1 MTADDSNMHENDVLA
16 ALEWQLAM
24 GVDEC
29 ITDQPVNRYELVEA
43 AKADRARQ
51 AAETVAAA
59 RPAAPQAAEA
69 PQPARPAVG
78 QGAPLGAAVA
88 AEEARKLAAGCD
100 TLAALR
106 QAVEAFEGCALK
118 ATASNTVFG
127 DGFEAAD
134 VMFVGEAPGEDEDR
148 QGKPFVGVS
157 GQMLD
162 RMVGFIGLTRES
174 FYITN
179 TLYWRPPGNRT
190 PTDAE
195 VATCLPFLQRHIE
208 LVDPKILVL
217 VGGRSAKTLLET
229 PTGITKLRGRWTDYR
244 GIPCLP
250 MLHPAYLLRNAAQKR
265 LAWKDAIALRLKM
278 DELGIKAAE

>member
-24 GVDEC
+24 GIDEC

-43 AKADRARQ
+43 AKAARAAQ
-51 AAETVAAA
+51 AEATVAAA
-59 RPAAPQAAEA
+59 RPNAAPAAQA
-69 PQPARPAVG
+69 PPPVRPAVSD
-78 QGAPLGAAVA
+78 GAPLGAAVA
-88 AEEARKLAAGCD
+88 AEAARKLVAGCAS
-100 TLAALR
+100 LEELR
-106 QAVEAFEGCALK
+106 QAVEGFDGCALK
-118 ATASNTVFG
+118 ATATNTVFG

-134 VMFVGEAPGEDEDR
+134 IMFVGEAPGEDEDR

-162 RMVGFIGLTRES
+162 RMVSFIGLTREN

-195 VATCLPFLQRHIE
+195 VATCLPFLERHIE
-208 LVDPKILVL
+208 LVAPKILVP
-217 VGGRSAKTLLET
+217 VGGRSAKTLLDT
-229 PTGITKLRGRWTDYR
+229 PTGITKLRGRWTEYK

>member
-24 GVDEC
+24 GIDEC
-29 ITDQPVNRYELVEA
+29 ITDQPVNRYEQVEA
-43 AKADRARQ
+43 AKAARTAQ
-51 AAETVAAA
+51 AEATVAAA
-59 RPAAPQAAEA
+59 RPAAA
-69 PQPARPAVG
+69 PATPAPARRPAVSD
-78 QGAPLGAAVA
+78 GAPLGAAVA
-88 AEEARKLAAGCD
+88 AEAARKLVADCSSLD
-100 TLAALR
+100 DLR
-106 QAVEAFEGCALK
+106 QAVENFDGCALK
-118 ATASNTVFG
+118 ATATNTVFG
-127 DGFEAAD
+127 DGFETAD
-134 VMFVGEAPGEDEDR
+134 IMFVGEAPGEDEDR

-162 RMVGFIGLTRES
+162 RMVSFIGLTREN

-195 VATCLPFLQRHIE
+195 VATCLPFLERHIE
-208 LVDPKILVL
+208 LVAPKILIP

-229 PTGITKLRGRWTDYR
+229 PTGITKLRGRWTEYK

-265 LAWKDAIALRLKM
+265 LAWKDAITLRLKM